1 MPQKAQFFVLGNVG
15 AIVVDVG
22 IIVATTAAVFL
33 LVPLSILAI
42 LPSIS
47 LVHVVVVV
55 SAATASH
62 SLEDVED
69 FFVGW
74 YR

>member
-1 MPQKAQFFVLGNVG
+1 MPQKAKLFVLGNVG

-33 LVPLSILAI
+33 LVPFSI

-47 LVHVVVVV
+47 LVHVVIVV